1 MKTADLM
8 ITGAHLLTM
17 EGKGVGYIPDGAI
30 AITGS
35 TIAAAGPTSEIT
47 RHFTAHRTIDG
58 TGKIVMPGFI
68 DAHMH
73 TGLTLIRG
81 VAQDMND
88 WMQKG
93 IWPFARHL
101 TTEDKKLGSM
111 VNIIEGLQ
119 AGTTTFGDYNDH
131 MPTLAENYERI
142 GARAVVTE
150 MVNEMPETIAELEVG
165 DLYPFDTAVGEE
177 KRQRNVELLE
187 KYPFREKG
195 RIVALSGPQG
205 PDMMSLELLKDMQN
219 LAEEHGTK
227 LHMHVAQGDREIGQM
242 EKRYGKRSIP
252 FLEEHGFLND
262 RLLAVH
268 LTEAKD
274 EETAT
279 VAKSGAGLIY
289 CAGSIGIIDG
299 LVPPMLT
306 FLENG
311 GRACLGSDQAPGNNC
326 NQMFNEMKMAAL
338 LNKVKRKSPTVF
350 NATLALRSA
359 TIEGARVLGLENE
372 IGSLSPGKKAD
383 VIVIDGEQPSLFP
396 VLTDPIRN
404 IVPNL
409 VYSARGH
416 EVEMSIIDGTIV
428 MEDRQIQTVD
438 AKEAVQKAQKAAD
451 DLSVRAADDLKKA
464 DSDILEMV
472 REGML

>member
-1 MKTADLM
+1 
-8 ITGAHLLTM
+8 M
-17 EGKGVGYIPDGAI
+17 EGQGVGYIHKGAV
-30 AITGS
+30 AVSGS
-35 TIAAAGPTSEIT
+35 TIAAVGPTDEVS
-47 RHFTAHRTIDG
+47 RDFPAHRTIDG
-58 TGKIVMPGFI
+58 TGKIVMPGLI

-73 TGLTLIRG
+73 TGLTLVRG

-93 IWPFARHL
+93 IWPFAKHL

-111 VNIIEGLQ
+111 VNILEGIQ

-131 MPTLAENYERI
+131 MLDLAENYEQT

-150 MVNEMPETIAELEVG
+150 MVNEMPETIVDLEVG
-165 DLYPFDTAVGEE
+165 DLYPFDPSVGEE
-177 KRQRNVELLE
+177 KKRRNEQLLE
-187 KYPFREKG
+187 KYPFTEKG
-195 RIVALSGPQG
+195 RITALSGPQG
-205 PDMMSLELLKDMQN
+205 PDMMSLELLKEMQH
-219 LAEEHGTK
+219 LANIHHTK

-252 FLEEHGFLND
+252 FLEEHGFLNN

-268 LTEAKD
+268 LTEATD
-274 EETAT
+274 EETAA
-279 VAKSGAGLIY
+279 VARSGAGMIY

-326 NQMFNEMKMAAL
+326 NQMFNEMKMAAI
-338 LNKVKRKSPTVF
+338 LNKVKRKDPSVF
-350 NATLALRSA
+350 NATLAIRSA
-359 TIEGARVLGLENE
+359 TIESARVLGLEDQ
-372 IGSLSPGKKAD
+372 IGSLRRGKKAD
-383 VIVIDGEQPSLFP
+383 LIVIDAEQPSLFP
-396 VLTDPIRN
+396 VLTDPVRN

-416 EVEMSIIDGTIV
+416 EVEMSIIDGRIV
-428 MEDRQIQTVD
+428 MEDRNVVTVD
-438 AKEAVQKAQKAAD
+438 VKTAVKAGQKAAD
-451 DLSVRAADDLKKA
+451 ALVQRASADLKQA
-464 DSDILEMV
+464 DSDVVKMV
-472 REGML
+472 KQGLL